1 MPCHALS
8 PPGKGE
14 ASWDVWDWFYQCM
27 SGPCHPNAT
36 HFLGVPFAM
45 DGSISAGCHPS
56 AHRDHSS
63 RDLFRTLCQT
73 SLLILCPLFILAAR
87 YPAPLPKW
95 YQCTRP
101 GFGPATQWL
110 PFSNPSPAS
119 SVLPSWSPCCLP
131 NIRAQL
137 HLKGSLVPQ
146 PEQRPTPLMFASL
159 HCPLM
164 PSLLPPSPPTQQPY
178 HSLPFLGRVSF
189 RKSLKT

>member
-1 MPCHALS
+1 MQFPGAYTARCNPSSCSLNCCSPCCSCHISCSFRRDFGSLCPAVPFLLQARVRL
-8 PPGKGE
+8 PGMSGH
-14 ASWDVWDWFYQCM
+14 WFYQCT

-36 HFLGVPFAM
+36 HFLGAPFAV
-45 DGSISAGCHPS
+45 DGSISAGYHPS

-73 SLLILCPLFILAAR
+73 SLLILCPPSSLAAR

-131 NIRAQL
+131 NIRDTAA
-137 HLKGSLVPQ
+137 S
-146 PEQRPTPLMFASL
+146 QRLSG
-159 HCPLM
+159 
-164 PSLLPPSPPTQQPY
+164 PSA
-178 HSLPFLGRVSF
+178 
-189 RKSLKT
+189 